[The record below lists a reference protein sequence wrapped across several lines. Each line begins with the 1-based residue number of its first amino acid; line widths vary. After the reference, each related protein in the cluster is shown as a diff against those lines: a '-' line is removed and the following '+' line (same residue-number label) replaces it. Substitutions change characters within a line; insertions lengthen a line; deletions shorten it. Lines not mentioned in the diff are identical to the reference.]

1 MYGNFAIALPPAMMR
16 EITSGARIGVCA
28 RPPLDTLARTAAVL
42 PDREP
47 RLNCLTACSICLS
60 SRRISASDGAPGEIS
75 EPWLDFF
82 RRGAAGASSGEGAR
96 FAPRVP
102 AGGGEVLFFSRA
114 RGRTTPPASPR
125 VAAGPTLTLRLPPRA
140 AFPGP

>member
-16 EITSGARIGVCA
+16 AITSGAPIGVWA
-28 RPPLDTLARTAAVL
+28 WPPLETLARTAAVL
-42 PDREP
+42 GEREP

-75 EPWLDFF
+75 EPWSDFL
-82 RRGAAGASSGEGAR
+82 RRGAAGASLGEGAR

-102 AGGGEVLFFSRA
+102 AGGGQLVFFPAPPR
-114 RGRTTPPASPR
+114 RG
-125 VAAGPTLTLRLPPRA
+125 GPVRRPPRA
-140 AFPGP
+140 P